1 MLDGAHPLG
10 PGGTMDVLD
19 LVSLYEYM
27 IESRERFLD
36 AFRELGWEEVTKDRG
51 ATWNSMR
58 GILVHMIEVEDSWIH
73 YDLAGKPW
81 PYGDRDPSAFTTFDQ
96 IAAYHA
102 DLAGRTRAFLD
113 GLSDESLAREV
124 LFDWTPG
131 KARSSVEDVL
141 VHAFIDELAHLGEL
155 ICLMWQ
161 MDVKPPHVNW
171 IAEHLEPAQ

>member
-1 MLDGAHPLG
+1 M
-10 PGGTMDVLD
+10 
-19 LVSLYEYM
+19 
-27 IESRERFLD
+27 
-36 AFRELGWEEVTKDRG
+36 
-51 ATWNSMR
+51 
-58 GILVHMIEVEDSWIH
+58 
-73 YDLAGKPW
+73 
-81 PYGDRDPSAFTTFDQ
+81 
-96 IAAYHA
+96 
-102 DLAGRTRAFLD
+102 
-113 GLSDESLAREV
+113 AREV